1 MNSVDNFI
9 ENTLEDQLKQNY
21 KDDLENGID
30 SMPVTI
36 AEEEFPELTQAILL
50 AILQGEPTEAYTDNV
65 EALRE
70 GVYNMYKEQNGDDV
84 ASAMKDHLV
93 YGG

>member
-21 KDDLENGID
+21 KDDLEEA
-30 SMPVTI
+30 STSEALEI
-36 AEEEFPELTQAILL
+36 ACEEFSHLIQ
-50 AILQGEPTEAYTDNV
+50 AILQGDSTEDSMAAV

-70 GVYNMYKEQNGDDV
+70 SVYNMYKEQHGDDV